1 MEAAVDLIDRSDQ
14 YVDASGFVDVRRLI
28 AAYGHHEH
36 AARADNYFRGID
48 NPWSHVL
55 RKPFSNLH
63 ETPPTLS
70 GISSLLQMLHPKPGD
85 VVVDFGCG
93 TGWLSQALALLGCRP
108 IGLDISQEALSIAR
122 AAVAEHPYLSQRD
135 IRFEAITEHG
145 IPLPDESVDRVI
157 CFDSFHHVADQAMY
171 IREFH
176 RILKPGGMAGLHEPG
191 PNHSSTPMSQYE
203 MRQFAVIEN
212 DIVVEDIAAVAA
224 EAGFEDFRM
233 ALFTDIPLTMSPDD
247 YRDMQGRPNRAVVD
261 IGSYFIENNK
271 NRRVFTFRKPG
282 AERLDSRTRE
292 GFFGTVDLVAVS
304 SDKKDSAR
312 IFITNTGKG
321 SWLASGVEP
330 GCVNIGLKAFD
341 ASGAPLNPEPSRLFS
356 VPPLEPGESAEVEIR
371 IAATDL
377 ADGVDFEIDLVAE
390 HVAWLSVL
398 GAPTLRL

>member
-1 MEAAVDLIDRSDQ
+1 MELVDRSDQ
-14 YVDASGFVDVRRLI
+14 YVDENGFVDVRRLI
-28 AAYGHHEH
+28 TAYGHDEH

-48 NPWSHVL
+48 NPWAHVL

-70 GISSLLQMLHPKPGD
+70 GISALLQMLQPKPGD

-93 TGWLSQALALLGCRP
+93 TGWLSQALGLLGCRP
-108 IGLDISQEALSIAR
+108 IGVDISEEALSIAR

-135 IRFEAITEHG
+135 IRFEAITEGG
-145 IPLPDESVDRVI
+145 IPLPDASVDRVI

-176 RILKPGGMAGLHEPG
+176 RILKPGGIAGLHEPG

-212 DIVVEDIAAVAA
+212 DIVVEDIAAIAA
-224 EAGFEDFRM
+224 ETGFEDFRM
-233 ALFTDIPLTMSPDD
+233 ALFTDIPLTLSLDE
-247 YRDMQGRPNRAVVD
+247 YRDMQSRPNRAVVD
-261 IGSYFIENNK
+261 IGSYFIDNNK

-292 GFFGTVDLVAVS
+292 GFFGTIEIVSVAEN
-304 SDKKDSAR
+304 KTDSVR
-312 IFITNTGKG
+312 IAITNTGQG
-321 SWLASGVEP
+321 SWRASGVEP
-330 GCVNIGLKAFD
+330 GCVNIGVKAFD
-341 ASGAPLNPEPSRLFS
+341 AAGAALNSEPSRIFA

-371 IAATDL
+371 IASTDL
-377 ADGVDFEIDLVAE
+377 AEGVHFEIDLVAE
-390 HVAWLSVL
+390 QVAWLSVL
-398 GAPTLRL
+398 GAPTLKF

>member
-1 MEAAVDLIDRSDQ
+1 MELIDRSEQ
-14 YVDASGFVDVRRLI
+14 YVDENGFVDVHRLI
-28 AAYGHHEH
+28 QAYSHDEH
-36 AARADNYFRGID
+36 ATRADNYFRGID

-70 GISSLLQMLHPKPGD
+70 GISSLLQMLQPRPGD

-93 TGWLSQALALLGCRP
+93 TGWLSQALGLLGCRP

-135 IRFEAITEHG
+135 IRFETITEAG
-145 IPLPDESVDRVI
+145 IPLPDASVDRVI

-212 DIVVEDIAAVAA
+212 DIVIEDIAAIAA
-224 EAGFEDFRM
+224 EVGFEDFRM
-233 ALFTDIPLTMSPDD
+233 ALFTDIPLTLSLEE
-247 YRDMQGRPNRAVVD
+247 YKDMQDRPNRSVVD
-261 IGSYFIENNK
+261 IGAFVIENNR

-292 GFFGTVDLVAVS
+292 GFLGTVERVS
-304 SDKKDSAR
+304 AAGSPKDSVR
-312 IFITNTGKG
+312 ILITNTGQG

-341 ASGAPLNPEPSRLFS
+341 AAGAALNSEPSRIFA
-356 VPPLEPGESAEVEIR
+356 VPPLEPGESAEVDID

-377 ADGVDFEIDLVAE
+377 ADGAAFEIDLVAE
-390 HVAWLSVL
+390 QVAWLSVL
-398 GAPTLRL
+398 GAPTLKF